1 MRQWCNYGR
10 SVVSCLSSSLSSRI
24 SDRLQCAAKPTS
36 ERPAVEDGEE
46 RSDIYICRIILR
58 SRVAVCPPR
67 RSQRRRMCQH
77 SKFAP
82 REYFKHQSE
91 TTETKSEDPDSR
103 VASTS
108 TSELILFSANW
119 NINLDTPLLTLPTQ
133 SVSPFATLIVCK
145 WTTPSTSPLLVLG

>member
-1 MRQWCNYGR
+1 MQLWKVSGLLSVLVSVFPHFRSTSMRRKTDFGTASSGGR
-10 SVVSCLSSSLSSRI
+10 RRAFS
-24 SDRLQCAAKPTS
+24 
-36 ERPAVEDGEE
+36 
-46 RSDIYICRIILR
+46 YICRIILR

-145 WTTPSTSPLLVLG
+145 WTTPSTSPLLELG